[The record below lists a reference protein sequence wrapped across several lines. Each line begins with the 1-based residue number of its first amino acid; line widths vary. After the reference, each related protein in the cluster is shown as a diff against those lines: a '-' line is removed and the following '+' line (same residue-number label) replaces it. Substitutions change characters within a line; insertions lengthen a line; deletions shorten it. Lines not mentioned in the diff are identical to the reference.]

1 MQYNTVMGGMAVGPT
16 RDEHCWEWGRKYMEY
31 DLCSVKDGVS
41 LTLGLISVVSW
52 GVAEIPQVITNY
64 KNKSTD
70 GLSLAF
76 LMTWILGD
84 LFNLFGCMLEPATVS
99 DAIFHCFLGVQ
110 LYTITTA
117 VLAVQTIYYGCIYP
131 RLKQNLRQKKGS
143 KSNLTEVRR
152 SNTDFVGKQVNHDG
166 RSIGFDTPSAGNVL
180 SSPIPLPGICPSIS
194 PGRESYYI
202 SARSLSR
209 SHTPTERS
217 YLAQTTAPTFNHI
230 RNSNE
235 EPLLGAL
242 ASTQSA
248 PSNNIKTVL
257 SVVSLMTL
265 FGTFNHRSVD
275 NKLDLIVENPSRG
288 VVMRVGRRLLQVVSS
303 EPLQAKGTKDSSRIG
318 NLLGWGMAAI
328 YIGGRLP
335 QIFLNI
341 RKGNVEGLN
350 PLMFVFAVLGNAT
363 YVASIIVNSLDW
375 SEIRPNL
382 PWLVDSGGCML
393 LDIFILIQFFRYWRH
408 QDPEGKDVHSNAA

>member
-31 DLCSVKDGVS
+31 ELCSVKDGVS

-84 LFNLFGCMLEPATVS
+84 LFNLFGCMLEPATLPTQYYM
-99 DAIFHCFLGVQ
+99 AM

-131 RLKQNLRQKKGS
+131 RLKHNLRQKK
-143 KSNLTEVRR
+143 
-152 SNTDFVGKQVNHDG
+152 VNHDG

-242 ASTQSA
+242 ASTHSA

-288 VVMRVGRRLLQVVSS
+288 VVMRVGRRLLQVSS
-303 EPLQAKGTKDSSRIG
+303 ELLQAKGTKDSSRIG

-363 YVASIIVNSLDW
+363 YVTSIIVNSLDW

>member
-31 DLCSVKDGVS
+31 NLCSVKDGVS
-41 LTLGLISVVSW
+41 LTLGLVSVVSW
-52 GVAEIPQVITNY
+52 GVAEIPQIITNY
-64 KNKSTD
+64 KNKSTN

-84 LFNLFGCMLEPATVS
+84 LFNLFGCMLEPAT
-99 DAIFHCFLGVQ
+99 

-131 RLKQNLRQKKGS
+131 RLKHNLRQKKGS

-152 SNTDFVGKQVNHDG
+152 SNTDFVGKQVNHAG

-180 SSPIPLPGICPSIS
+180 SSPIPLPGICQSIS

-257 SVVSLMTL
+257 CVVSLMTL

-288 VVMRVGRRLLQVVSS
+288 VVMRVGRRLLQVSS
-303 EPLQAKGTKDSSRIG
+303 ELLQAKGTKDSSGIG

-341 RKGNVEGLN
+341 RKGNVEHYCEQLGL
-350 PLMFVFAVLGNAT
+350 VGDQT
-363 YVASIIVNSLDW
+363 KSSVA
-375 SEIRPNL
+375 
-382 PWLVDSGGCML
+382 GGCWRMHAS
-393 LDIFILIQFFRYWRH
+393 RYF
-408 QDPEGKDVHSNAA
+408 QQVQYLEQSETVLP

>member
-84 LFNLFGCMLEPATVS
+84 LFNLFGCMLEPATLPTQYYM
-99 DAIFHCFLGVQ
+99 AM

-166 RSIGFDTPSAGNVL
+166 RSIGFDTPQ
-180 SSPIPLPGICPSIS
+180 
-194 PGRESYYI
+194 

-288 VVMRVGRRLLQVVSS
+288 VVMRVGRRLLQVSS

>member
-1 MQYNTVMGGMAVGPT
+1 MGGMAVGPT

-31 DLCSVKDGVS
+31 NLCSVKDGVS
-41 LTLGLISVVSW
+41 LTLGLVSVVSW
-52 GVAEIPQVITNY
+52 GVAEIPQIITNY
-64 KNKSTD
+64 KNKSTN

-84 LFNLFGCMLEPATVS
+84 LFNLFGCMLEPAT
-99 DAIFHCFLGVQ
+99 

-131 RLKQNLRQKKGS
+131 RLKHNLRQKKGS

-152 SNTDFVGKQVNHDG
+152 SILT
-166 RSIGFDTPSAGNVL
+166 SLGN
-180 SSPIPLPGICPSIS
+180 
-194 PGRESYYI
+194 R

-257 SVVSLMTL
+257 CVVSLMTL

-288 VVMRVGRRLLQVVSS
+288 VVMRVGRRLLQ
-303 EPLQAKGTKDSSRIG
+303 
-318 NLLGWGMAAI
+318 
-328 YIGGRLP
+328 
-335 QIFLNI
+335 
-341 RKGNVEGLN
+341 GLN

-375 SEIRPNL
+375 LEIRPNL
-382 PWLVDSGGCML
+382 PWLVDAGGCML
-393 LDIFILIQFFRYWRH
+393 LDIFNKRNILNSLKLLYL
-408 QDPEGKDVHSNAA
+408 NAF

>member
-1 MQYNTVMGGMAVGPT
+1 MQYYTVMGGMAVGPT

-31 DLCSVKDGVS
+31 NLCSVKDGVS
-41 LTLGLISVVSW
+41 LTLGLVSVVSW
-52 GVAEIPQVITNY
+52 GVAEIPQIITNY
-64 KNKSTD
+64 KNKSTN

-84 LFNLFGCMLEPATVS
+84 LFNLFGCMLEPATLPTQYYM
-99 DAIFHCFLGVQ
+99 AM

-117 VLAVQTIYYGCIYP
+117 VLAVQTIYFGCIYP
-131 RLKQNLRQKKGS
+131 RLKHNLRQKKGS

-152 SNTDFVGKQVNHDG
+152 SNTDFVGKQVNHAG

-194 PGRESYYI
+194 PRRESYYI

-257 SVVSLMTL
+257 CVVSLMTL

-288 VVMRVGRRLLQVVSS
+288 VVMRVGRRLLQVSS
-303 EPLQAKGTKDSSRIG
+303 ELLQAKGTKDSSGIG

-375 SEIRPNL
+375 SGIRPNL
-382 PWLVDSGGCML
+382 PWLVDAGGCML
-393 LDIFILIQFFRYWRH
+393 LDIFILIQFLRYWRH
-408 QDPEGKDVHSNAA
+408 QDTEGKDVHSNAA

>member
-1 MQYNTVMGGMAVGPT
+1 MQYNTVMGGMAVGPS
-16 RDEHCWEWGRKYMEY
+16 RDDHCWEWGRKYMEY
-31 DLCSVKDGVS
+31 NLCSVKDGVS

-84 LFNLFGCMLEPATVS
+84 LFNLFGCMLEPATLPTQFYM
-99 DAIFHCFLGVQ
+99 AM

-131 RLKQNLRQKKGS
+131 RLKPNLRQKKGS

-152 SNTDFVGKQVNHDG
+152 CNTDFVGKQVNHAG

-248 PSNNIKTVL
+248 PSNNVKTVL
-257 SVVSLMTL
+257 CVVSLMTL

-288 VVMRVGRRLLQVVSS
+288 VVLRVRRRLLQVS
-303 EPLQAKGTKDSSRIG
+303 ELLQAKGTKDSSGIG

-363 YVASIIVNSLDW
+363 YVASIILNSLDW

-382 PWLVDSGGCML
+382 PWLVDAGGCML

>member
-1 MQYNTVMGGMAVGPT
+1 MQYNTMMGGMAVGPT

-31 DLCSVKDGVS
+31 NLCSVKDGVS

-84 LFNLFGCMLEPATVS
+84 LFNLFGCMLEPATLPTQYYM
-99 DAIFHCFLGVQ
+99 AM

-131 RLKQNLRQKKGS
+131 RLKHNLRQKKGS

-166 RSIGFDTPSAGNVL
+166 RSIGFDIPSAGNVL

-303 EPLQAKGTKDSSRIG
+303 ELLQAKVTKDSSRIG